1 MVGMNLL
8 VTFFSVCLEVEQIG
22 TVPSGV
28 TSSKVMMP
36 VAEETENV
44 TRWIV
49 DQNFRRDQERL
60 KIPFGKWLPVFDDQ
74 FACNDESCPCSFVVS
89 FCHRLLRFSLVRSS
103 FPLCQTPHI
112 IIFVVLLSSDPTHY
126 IARFV
131 VILFSLS
138 DPTNYIAR
146 FVVILSSQTPL
157 MNYKL

>member
-1 MVGMNLL
+1 MVGMNML
-8 VTFFSVCLEVEQIG
+8 VTFFSVCLKVEQIG

-74 FACNDESCPCSFVVS
+74 FACNDENCLCSFVVS
-89 FCHRLLRFSLVRSS
+89 FCHRLLMFSLVRSF
-103 FPLCQTPHI
+103 FPFCQTPHI
-112 IIFVVLLSSDPTHY
+112 TLYF
-126 IARFV
+126 
-131 VILFSLS
+131 
-138 DPTNYIAR
+138 
-146 FVVILSSQTPL
+146 
-157 MNYKL
+157 M